1 MEFSHSLG
9 FSLITNAVVMD
20 TDTDAVGPNH
30 QEVLETSQRRAL
42 DMQRLVKAVVS
53 KITLT

>member
-1 MEFSHSLG
+1 
-9 FSLITNAVVMD
+9 MD